1 MKRKQMGFTLVEL
14 MFVGWAAV
22 VLTVMCGVGYIAIH
36 FISKF
41 W

>member
-1 MKRKQMGFTLVEL
+1 MRKQKGFTLVEL
-14 MFVGWAAV
+14 MIVIATLLVLVVGV
-22 VLTVMCGVGYIAIH
+22 GTGYIAIH

>member
-1 MKRKQMGFTLVEL
+1 MIDKTTAIILGIGIVHVLAI
-14 MFVGWAAV
+14 VG
-22 VLTVMCGVGYIAIH
+22 VLYIAIH